1 MEKCVWHFC
10 YFNFERKYDVLK
22 SKHPWLFFK
31 GKRKKETLIKTKQN
45 REWKISLTLLKRRS
59 INNKN
64 REFEANEKKGVQFF
78 CFFFVFF
85 VFFFSNK
92 ISMQLYLF
100 YFNV

>member
-1 MEKCVWHFC
+1 MWHFC

-64 REFEANEKKGVQFF
+64 RELKINLKLTKKKECSFFVFFFFVFFF

-85 VFFFSNK
+85 
-92 ISMQLYLF
+92 
-100 YFNV
+100 